1 MPTLTLKPMKVKF
14 LIALFLIAHVSDGQN
29 LFTKTVAKLA
39 KGMGKAVNVE
49 TSAALNE
56 MTPTV
61 AIDCNLHSNKV
72 GTISQTF
79 FDGWVPGGE
88 MSFLML
94 TGKKGPGFVK
104 VDGTVT
110 IDGKPVEYLTAGLYS
125 QTTAATLAPRKFE
138 IVTSSGQKSAF
149 TIEPFA
155 IAPFRVR
162 SVNGQADNASVDLTK
177 DVVIELEDV
186 KLPDNAVL
194 KVSIAVNQVSI
205 KSLYEV
211 AFIRAGSKITI
222 PAQAFRNINIKPA
235 GNAVYNYKKSY
246 LSVNYEESADAKE
259 VSGVFPSVE
268 YIKSYNDGKFINVTT
283 EPELNPGLTVKGQE
297 RGYNYQAF
305 KANAFLS
312 RPSSHLKKAGL
323 LSFSIRGTTYK
334 EVSQSATTT
343 PVRMNPFGGASSTTS
358 VTTITI
364 TKELPWE
371 KVLEEMYPEFMAALE
386 SEFGATTVPVEKV
399 TGSEAYKVIEE
410 SAQDDETT
418 NVEFARN
425 FRNTKVISA
434 FMPLS
439 EGYGSNS
446 VYQKVMNETGTD
458 ALLTLTMDLQLAEGD
473 AGKMLMIPKL
483 AYEIAGKANGRVAS
497 TKFISATIE
506 SSTSST
512 FEKNLT
518 AEQLSALIRKSDL
531 VAAFKKSLQSMK
543 VYEQANGD
551 YDVVWN
557 LRN

>member
-1 MPTLTLKPMKVKF
+1 MKLK
-14 LIALFLIAHVSDGQN
+14 LFLALLIVTHLGYGQN

-49 TSAALNE
+49 TSAALDE
-56 MTPTV
+56 MTPMV

-125 QTTAATLAPRKFE
+125 QTTAATQAPRKFE
-138 IVTSSGQKSAF
+138 IVTTSGQKSAF
-149 TIEPFA
+149 TIEPFSV
-155 IAPFRVR
+155 APFRIK
-162 SVNGQADNASVDLTK
+162 SVNGEADNASLDLTK
-177 DVVIELEDV
+177 DVAIELEDM
-186 KLPDNAVL
+186 KLPANAVL
-194 KVSIAVNQVSI
+194 KVSIAINQVSI

-222 PAQAFRNINIKPA
+222 AAQAFRNINIKPA

-246 LSVNYEESADAKE
+246 LTVNYEETADAKE
-259 VSGVFPSVE
+259 VSGVFPTVQ
-268 YIKSYNDGKFINVTT
+268 YIKSYNDGKFVNVTT

-312 RPSSHLKKAGL
+312 RPFAHLKKAGL

-334 EVSQSATTT
+334 EVSQSASTT
-343 PVRMNPFGGASSTTS
+343 PVRMNPFGGASTTTS

-371 KVLEEMYPEFMAALE
+371 KVLEELYPEFMAVIE
-386 SEFGATTVPVEKV
+386 SEFGASSVPVEKV
-399 TGSEAYKVIEE
+399 TGSEAYKVIQE

-418 NVEFARN
+418 TVEFARN

-458 ALLTLTMDLQLAEGD
+458 ALVTLTLDLQLAEGD
-473 AGKMLMIPKL
+473 GGKMLMMPKL
-483 AYEIAGKANGRVAS
+483 AYEIAGKANGRIAN
-497 TKFISATIE
+497 TKFITGIIE
-506 SSTSST
+506 SPAASS
-512 FEKNLT
+512 FEKDLT
-518 AEQLSALIRKSDL
+518 AADLSALIRKSDL
-531 VAAFKKSLQSMK
+531 VAAFRKSLQAMK
-543 VYEQANGD
+543 TRENVNGD
-551 YDVVWN
+551 YEVVWN